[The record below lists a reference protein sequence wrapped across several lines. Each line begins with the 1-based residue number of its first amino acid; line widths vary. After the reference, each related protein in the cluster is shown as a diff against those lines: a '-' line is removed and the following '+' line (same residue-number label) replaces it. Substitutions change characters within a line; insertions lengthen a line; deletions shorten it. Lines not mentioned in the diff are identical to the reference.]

1 MKKTLIA
8 FDNFIWSEC
17 KIESVGQLV
26 AFEKKYQYYD
36 EGFKVCY
43 DNEVGEITC
52 IEMQDGPLSL
62 LLKGRFR
69 QFSEGLQENSF
80 GKAFMAAGLTE
91 LEALMIMV
99 FLADI
104 SNLFRLDAYNNG
116 VPPIAQSL
124 CEILNGALKKLPPTS
139 IPLTRKCNE
148 YDRVAFRIGDIFKPG
163 FCLTTSSDST
173 WGDDTAAN
181 LYRISTLDV
190 TRTRARA
197 LYLVKN
203 NTEYQ
208 VSFLQEAQFR
218 VTSIKD
224 RGEGALEIS
233 MEELE

>member
-1 MKKTLIA
+1 M
-8 FDNFIWSEC
+8 
-17 KIESVGQLV
+17 
-26 AFEKKYQYYD
+26 
-36 EGFKVCY
+36 
-43 DNEVGEITC
+43 
-52 IEMQDGPLSL
+52 
-62 LLKGRFR
+62 
-69 QFSEGLQENSF
+69 
-80 GKAFMAAGLTE
+80 
-91 LEALMIMV
+91 
-99 FLADI
+99 
-104 SNLFRLDAYNNG
+104 
-116 VPPIAQSL
+116 
-124 CEILNGALKKLPPTS
+124 
-139 IPLTRKCNE
+139 
-148 YDRVAFRIGDIFKPG
+148 AFRIGDIFKPG